1 MPAMSPGNASHVGER
16 IVGGFG
22 DDSTMRRSM
31 TAPALI
37 NQPLKVELPPW
48 LGFDTPR
55 QARSRRASGD
65 YKGTPE
71 NPGQELQALM
81 AVLAKRKEAS
91 AHAGTAYR
99 QAQQQR
105 KQQQTERA
113 PADQARERGV
123 RPNHVSPLGERHAYA
138 RRDATPARC
147 PSVGVQQQH
156 APLVPA
162 WAQEPQSREAELED
176 CADGPEA
183 AALKVFTLKRL
194 ITCDNCQ
201 QHCTSYNHSAAGV
214 FCSGECMW
222 SFAFRG
228 PARHEQS
235 MEYA

>member
-1 MPAMSPGNASHVGER
+1 MNSGTKTLYDVCRKKLLEELRTRYQDEYLGDNAKWETGKSNR
-16 IVGGFG
+16 GFG

-147 PSVGVQQQH
+147 PSVGVH
-156 APLVPA
+156 VK
-162 WAQEPQSREAELED
+162 AEQL
-176 CADGPEA
+176 
-183 AALKVFTLKRL
+183 
-194 ITCDNCQ
+194 
-201 QHCTSYNHSAAGV
+201 
-214 FCSGECMW
+214 
-222 SFAFRG
+222 
-228 PARHEQS
+228 
-235 MEYA
+235 